1 MAESSLQQVSGAVAV
16 VFASRDAAVDVQI
29 IHGTVWE

>member
-1 MAESSLQQVSGAVAV
+1 MAESPLQQVSEAVAV
-16 VFASRDAAVDVQI
+16 VFASRDAAVDAQI